1 MPQQPHSTEY
11 ASSLNGGIVWAPQL
25 TAMQA
30 STAVELSIP
39 PDIRNLRQRKK
50 EANLDSARA
59 PAIQGL
65 FYLLCADPTPNDT
78 RPPCS
83 CEIAR
88 QKRANA
94 HKVLNKHRAK
104 RGCNCDFEAF
114 ITRIGWS
121 FADRMKIVHYIGYHD
136 MFCKC
141 GAFGEPLKKYP
152 KAG

>member
-1 MPQQPHSTEY
+1 
-11 ASSLNGGIVWAPQL
+11 L

-114 ITRIGWS
+114 ITRIGCEWPIPDDNDSFRQEEKPCSGS